1 MTIRSVAATLA
12 AAVWCGAACAQE
24 AMYTQ
29 AATMPAPGNFII
41 REQIHFFQYGQ
52 NPVSGEKQEDLYVL
66 ENSLSVGL
74 ARALAVTITV
84 PVVVKETTLATGDG
98 EWDYG
103 VEDIDIMFKYRVYM
117 DNTGGVDTTRIAIL
131 GGADVTSGDNRDFAS
146 QSVNPMIGAV
156 FTKVMGRHGINQDLM
171 YTFNTGGTAGR
182 NNGGEGPDDALA
194 FNSAYVYRIDPVAYT
209 ADSQGAW
216 YVTAEINGLYE
227 TNGDVELRWSP
238 GFMYEGRRFGFEVM
252 AQFPLWNDLSERAEL
267 DLGLGVGVRLLF

>member
-1 MTIRSVAATLA
+1 MKHPTLA
-12 AAVWCGAACAQE
+12 AILAAAAACGAASAQE

-52 NPVSGEKQEDLYVL
+52 NPVTGDKQEDLYVL

-156 FTKVMGRHGINQDLM
+156 FTKVIGRHGFNQDLI
-171 YTFNTGGTAGR
+171 YTFNTGGTPGK
-182 NNGGEGPDDALA
+182 NSGGEGPDDALE

-252 AQFPLWNDLSERAEL
+252 AQFPLWNDLGERAEL
-267 DLGLGVGVRLLF
+267 DLGIGVGVRILF